1 MTLSRYARG
10 SRWWLRATAVGL
22 LTIGGTLA
30 STGGALGAAAST
42 PGITAHTI
50 TIGMINDSTGAASS
64 TFVDGVGAAQARVAL
79 QNAEGGVDGRKLD
92 LVVGDSQSS
101 PTEFQT
107 AAEDLVESKGVFGIV
122 SDSSF
127 TFGGSSYLTKAGVP
141 VTGEEFDGPEWGT
154 APNMFTYGPPGY
166 TMYNGTSYG
175 YDTVSKLLKSV
186 GAKRVAVLAYGIS
199 PSAVLSAQQL
209 VAADTKL
216 GLSNC
221 YENLSVPF
229 GAVDFTADVL
239 QIQSAGCDAVVGTFV
254 AASNIALSSALK
266 NAGLNSVKQFYYTSY
281 AQSTLD
287 SSGAKSALDGTY
299 SEGLIASGH
308 TSAAAAT
315 RNFYADLKKYD
326 SSYSGGLPDL
336 GVTNSWDAVDTMI
349 EGLRLAGPNPTRANF
364 IAKLRTVENYTLG
377 GLSSTP
383 VTFNYLT
390 GHLPST
396 ECANF
401 VELKGSTFVA
411 VPSGGAPI
419 CGSLVAYKS

>member
-1 MTLSRYARG
+1 M
-10 SRWWLRATAVGL
+10 
-22 LTIGGTLA
+22 
-30 STGGALGAAAST
+30 
-42 PGITAHTI
+42 
-50 TIGMINDSTGAASS
+50 
-64 TFVDGVGAAQARVAL
+64 
-79 QNAEGGVDGRKLD
+79 
-92 LVVGDSQSS
+92 
-101 PTEFQT
+101 
-107 AAEDLVESKGVFGIV
+107 
-122 SDSSF
+122 
-127 TFGGSSYLTKAGVP
+127 
-141 VTGEEFDGPEWGT
+141 
-154 APNMFTYGPPGY
+154 
-166 TMYNGTSYG
+166 
-175 YDTVSKLLKSV
+175 
-186 GAKRVAVLAYGIS
+186 
-199 PSAVLSAQQL
+199 
-209 VAADTKL
+209 
-216 GLSNC
+216 
-221 YENLSVPF
+221 
-229 GAVDFTADVL
+229 DFTADVL

-364 IAKLRTVENYTLG
+364 IAKLRTVENYKLG